1 MAQIDPEE
9 QEQLEQ
15 IKSFWKRR
23 GNFILLLLVAVMG
36 TFFAWNQWQGRQQN
50 QALQA
55 AAMYD
60 ELDRAFLARDTTRA
74 AQVFADLKSRY
85 PQTFFAQQ
93 GALLTAKMQLD
104 SAQLDNARA
113 SLAWVKDH
121 ATTDEY
127 KAVAV
132 LRLAAVLVELKKL
145 DEAQLLLAASPSASF
160 EGLFADRRG
169 DILGMLDKP
178 EQAIASYQLA
188 WKSLDPKAD
197 YRVFVEAKLAA
208 LGVMVEQPLV
218 AVTGVVE

>member
-1 MAQIDPEE
+1 MAQIAPEE

-23 GNFILLLLVAVMG
+23 GNFILLLVVALLA
-36 TFFAWNQWQGRQQN
+36 TFFVWNQWQSRQQN

-60 ELDRAFLARDTTRA
+60 ELDKAFLVGDTTRA
-74 AQVFADLKSRY
+74 SEVFADLKSRY

-93 GALLTAKMQLD
+93 AALLIAKLQFDSTQLE
-104 SAQLDNARA
+104 NAKA
-113 SLAWVKDH
+113 SLAWGKDN

-127 KAVAV
+127 KAVAL
-132 LRLAAVLVELKKL
+132 LRLAAVLVELKKF
-145 DEAQLLLAASPSASF
+145 DEAQLLLAVSPSASF

-169 DILGMLDKP
+169 DVFLMLDKP
-178 EQAIASYQLA
+178 EQAIASYEQA
-188 WKSLDPKAD
+188 WKTLDPKMD

-208 LGVMVEQPLV
+208 LGVMATQPLV